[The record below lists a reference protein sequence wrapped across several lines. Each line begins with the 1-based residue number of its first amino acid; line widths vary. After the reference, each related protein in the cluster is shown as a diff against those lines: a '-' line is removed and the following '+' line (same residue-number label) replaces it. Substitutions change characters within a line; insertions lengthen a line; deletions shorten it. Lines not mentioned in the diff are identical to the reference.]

1 MKYNEIYSVYMP
13 YIETEKF
20 GLGSGLMLKTFGNE
34 FHAYTFTKW
43 MVVFAPNENFPELYH
58 GENKLHLMK

>member
-1 MKYNEIYSVYMP
+1 
-13 YIETEKF
+13 
-20 GLGSGLMLKTFGNE
+20 MLKTFGNE